1 MNEMPRKSIRRV
13 RPMANAPEPEGPLG
27 GMSNSPSCGHG
38 GCGVECNV
46 RYCGPT
52 SHMRDHHIMHAA
64 KGASQVW
71 MAAIVAGLAV
81 VLTGAVAFSSVEA
94 QVKAG
99 AANARP
105 AAPATVSI
113 ESRLD
118 RISAK
123 LDQLER
129 KIDGIAERV
138 SGGRPIPSGL
148 QGGSLP
154 EGMPNDKVGTV
165 KKGAAGDEAAAKLKA
180 TQCRAECNAKRLACV
195 QAMEASTPG
204 ADADLRCAP
213 TLTDCLASCAAM

>member
-94 QVKAG
+94 QVKTAATG
-99 AANARP
+99 ARS
-105 AAPATVSI
+105 APVPSATV
-113 ESRLD
+113 EARLE

-123 LDQLER
+123 LDQMER

-138 SGGRPIPSGL
+138 SGGRPIANPL

-154 EGMPNDKVGTV
+154 EGMPSDRAGSVN
-165 KKGAAGDEAAAKLKA
+165 KGATGNDASTKLKA
-180 TQCRAECNAKRLACV
+180 AQCRAECNAKRQVCV
-195 QAMEASTPG
+195 QAMEASASTVD
-204 ADADLRCAP
+204 ADAYCAS
-213 TLTDCLASCAAM
+213 TLTDCLASCAGM

>member
-99 AANARP
+99 ATNARP
-105 AAPATVSI
+105 VPSTSSL
-113 ESRLD
+113 EMRLD
-118 RISAK
+118 KISAK
-123 LDQLER
+123 LDQMER

-138 SGGRPIPSGL
+138 SGGRPAGNAL

-154 EGMPNDKVGTV
+154 EGMPSDKAGTV
-165 KKGAAGDEAAAKLKA
+165 KKGTAGDDAAAKLKA
-180 TQCRAECNAKRLACV
+180 AQCRAECNAKRQVCV

-204 ADADLRCAP
+204 ADADARCAS
-213 TLTDCLASCAAM
+213 TLTDCLASCATM